1 MLLGSLAILS
11 LTGLIL
17 WQTKSET
24 TRLSA
29 WFGAAVPLA
38 VLGWIW
44 LRTDMADASYHEH
57 WAWLP
62 SLNLDLTF
70 GLDGLSLLF
79 TGIILGI
86 GAAVALYT
94 HYYLEGDPR
103 LGTFYLFLFLFM
115 ASMLGIVWSDNV
127 LAFFVFWEG
136 TTVTSYLLIGHGFSA
151 TASQRGARN
160 ALIVTGGGG
169 LAMLAGFLLLGQT
182 TGAWTFSAWNAAP
195 PGVDDTITAALVLI
209 LFGAFTKSGQFP
221 FHFWL
226 PGAMAAPTPASA
238 YLHSATMVKAGIF
251 LAARIHPAFADHPA
265 WLPVLVGFGA
275 VTCAVSGVLALTKT
289 DLKAMLAYATL
300 AQLGLLF
307 VALGQSGKAAL
318 VAAVVGI
325 LAHALYKGPLF
336 LAAGMIEH
344 ATGTR
349 DIRRLGGQARPL
361 WTVFIIVA
369 ASALSLAALPV
380 WGGFLSKEYLLDS
393 LLHLADSA
401 WIAWLGLVGV
411 LIGGTGFAWL
421 AIAFVHR
428 IFLRREPDAAVD
440 RTHHLHPPAA
450 TMVAGPMALAALG
463 FTLPLT
469 LDRWFQPLVQGA
481 VSAIAGEAQS
491 VHVHLWGGFNAVLLL
506 SLAALA
512 AGAGLYLL
520 NDRTL
525 RVLRRGADRVPS
537 GDLLLERTLGLAAR
551 GASWISHGL
560 QDLSLTSHV
569 SIVLGAAVLVV
580 ILVANRLG
588 SLFNPS
594 DLRIVAESPVAL
606 WLEGTILLLS
616 LIAALTVLASND
628 RLAPIIALSVVGLNV
643 TLFFVLFAAPDLALT
658 QLLVEVLVFV
668 LIILIL
674 YKLPAAQPPRLPPG
688 HKLRNIGIACV
699 TGAFGFV
706 LVLLASGRPRFE
718 PISHEMIRATWLD
731 THGAANVVNVIL
743 TDFRGFD
750 TFGEMTVIAIA
761 GIGVYSLV
769 RAYRF
774 RPRRSRAL
782 EQD

>member
-1 MLLGSLAILS
+1 MLLGSLAILG
-11 LTGLIL
+11 LAGLIL
-17 WQTKSET
+17 WRTRPET

-38 VLGWIW
+38 VLVWIV
-44 LRTDMADASYHEH
+44 RRVGMADAPYREH
-57 WAWLP
+57 WTWLP

-79 TGIILGI
+79 TVIILGI

-103 LGTFYLFLFLFM
+103 LGAFYLFLFLFM
-115 ASMLGIVWSDNV
+115 ASMLGIVWADNV

-151 TASQRGARN
+151 AASQRGARN

-169 LAMLAGFLLLGQT
+169 LAMLAGFLLLGRA
-182 TGAWTFSAWNAAP
+182 TGDWTFSAWNAAAP
-195 PGVDDTITAALVLI
+195 IAASDTTTAALALI
-209 LFGAFTKSGQFP
+209 LLGAFTKSGQFP

-265 WLPVLVGFGA
+265 WLPALVGFGA
-275 VTCAVSGVLALTKT
+275 VTCAVSGVLAMTKT

-336 LAAGMIEH
+336 LSAGMIEH

-349 DIRRLGGQARPL
+349 DIRRLAGQARPL

-401 WIAWLGLVGV
+401 WIAWPGLVGV

-440 RTHHLHPPAA
+440 RTHRLHPPAA
-450 TMVAGPMALAALG
+450 TMVAGPMALTAIG

-491 VHVHLWGGFNAVLLL
+491 VHVHLWGGFNSVLLL

-512 AGAGLYLL
+512 AGSGLYLL
-520 NDRTL
+520 GNRMS
-525 RVLRRGADRVPS
+525 RVLNRATDRVPS
-537 GDLLLERTLGLAAR
+537 GDWLLERILGLAAR

-580 ILVANRLG
+580 VLVANRLA
-588 SLFNPS
+588 LFNPAA
-594 DLRIVAESPVAL
+594 LRIVAESPVAL

-616 LIAALTVLASND
+616 LLAALTVLASNN

-688 HKLRNIGIACV
+688 HRIRNIGIACI

-706 LVLLASGRPRFE
+706 LVLLVSGRPRFE
-718 PISHEMIRATWLD
+718 PISNEMIRATWLD
-731 THGAANVVNVIL
+731 AHGAANVVNVIL

-774 RPRRSRAL
+774 RPRRSRAS
-782 EQD
+782 E